1 LYEVCGVAY
10 HNFHLVLTVQNVF
23 LQGFERVYRSME
35 DLSLDSPHAYQI
47 LEAFCNDCRAEDVIG
62 DELREKMPGRLVKRI
77 LETT

>member
-1 LYEVCGVAY
+1 
-10 HNFHLVLTVQNVF
+10 
-23 LQGFERVYRSME
+23 ME

-62 DELREKMPGRLVKRI
+62 DDLREKMPGRLVKRI